1 MRQSSRSRKGAS
13 YDDVG
18 MSKLTTLE
26 VALRARIRAGDA
38 VHVTTQS
45 RAATR
50 AIQRVFQGQAL
61 GLTLIMGRV
70 GGGHGAD
77 LLASGLVSRVIAGSY
92 GAVSNQYTGRLAQV
106 QRLYE
111 SGAVTFQHWTFYTL
125 MQRLMAA
132 AQGLPFV
139 LTHSLAGSC
148 MARDNGADFMQIADP
163 FGSGSTVNLLRALHP
178 DVAIV
183 HVDAA
188 DEEGNAILLPPFEE
202 GTWGAKASRRGVIVT
217 AEHVVTTDYIRRNS
231 HLVQLPGRYVS
242 AVVHAPYGAHP
253 GPFGSGILP
262 DLRRY
267 EEDEAFNS
275 AYFAAVRDP
284 QALRGWVD
292 EWILGFPSHSAY
304 LEKLGESRLS
314 GLKYVE
320 SSPVNASERM
330 TTAPA
335 MTNAGAEKCSDNE
348 IIMTLAMRHI
358 LRHQANKGY
367 DVFLV
372 GAGLSEVPATAAHTV
387 LTSQGA
393 RISLVMGHGYFGFT
407 PTPGRSDPDATTSV
421 MTTDASTIYGTIL
434 GGRRGSTLAILGAGQ
449 VDQFGNLNSTI
460 INGNLLTGSG
470 GSNDS
475 ASTCDVL
482 HVTRLTRKKLV
493 DRVEYITCPGSAV
506 SAVITER
513 GIFEKSDASRLTL
526 TSYIDMESLGREG
539 VCDKFSAGCGWPL
552 EIAADL
558 RLEDAPSA
566 NELALIRQLM
576 PSRYE

>member
-1 MRQSSRSRKGAS
+1 
-13 YDDVG
+13 
-18 MSKLTTLE
+18 MSKVTALE
-26 VALRARIRAGDA
+26 DALRALIRAGDA

-50 AIQRVFQGQAL
+50 AIQRVFQGQSL
-61 GLTLIMGRV
+61 GITLIMGRV

-125 MQRLMAA
+125 MQRLVAA
-132 AQGLPFV
+132 AKGQPFA
-139 LTHSLAGSC
+139 LTHSLAGSS
-148 MARDNGADFMQIADP
+148 MASENGDDFLQITDP
-163 FGSGSTVNLLRALHP
+163 FGGGTTVNLIRALHP

-188 DEEGNAILLPPFEE
+188 DEEGNAILMPPFEE
-202 GTWGAKASRRGVIVT
+202 GTWGAKASRRGAIVT
-217 AEHVVTTDYIRRNS
+217 AEHVVSTDYIRRHS
-231 HLVQLPGRYVS
+231 HLVQLPGRYVK

-275 AYFAAVRDP
+275 SYFAAVRDP
-284 QALRGWVD
+284 LALRNWVD
-292 EWILGFPSHSAY
+292 EWILGLSSHSEY
-304 LEKLGESRLS
+304 LDKLGESRLS
-314 GLKYVE
+314 GLNSVA
-320 SSPVNASERM
+320 PPLPDASKEP
-330 TTAPA
+330 APA
-335 MTNAGAEKCSDNE
+335 QSLTSSGDEKCTDNE

-358 LRHQANKGY
+358 LRQQAKKEY

-387 LTSQGA
+387 LTSHGS

-407 PTPGRSDPDATTSV
+407 PTPGRSDPDASTSV
-421 MTTDASTIYGTIL
+421 MTTDAIDIYGTIL

-470 GSNDS
+470 GSNDA

-482 HVTRLTRKKLV
+482 HVTRLSRKKLV
-493 DRVEYITCPGSAV
+493 EKVDYITCPGGTV

-513 GIFEKSDASRLTL
+513 GIFEKSDTGRLTL
-526 TSYIDMESLGREG
+526 TRYIDMESLGREG
-539 VCDKFSAGCGWPL
+539 VCAKFTAGCGWPL
-552 EIAADL
+552 DIAADL
-558 RLEDAPSA
+558 QLEDPPTAG
-566 NELALIRQLM
+566 ELALIRQLM